1 MAIPREDLI
10 RFLEEMRRRQR
21 VRQRHPPNRIN
32 GPIDLLFY
40 WLLFTCLV
48 YFSREVVYQE
58 FSLLG
63 EVYQCLVD
71 CWNLWTAMEKENQK
85 DLLADYSFLHF
96 LVTPSS
102 TKMSSGAPKLPTE
115 DVEGEDDDVGFMYE
129 GLVRCLTSQEVEED
143 RRRDVSRR
151 EKEKTRQQK
160 LKAQDPR
167 SEMEHPVVEQIVMEQ
182 PVMPMEVHQV
192 QVIVAEEEEEEDEFI
207 DVGSRPPM
215 PDDYLPTYNALLE
228 RERLRKEEST
238 TSFANENPANLQA
251 LLDPRAEGQPAP
263 VDESAWLNPGERATS
278 SSISSTFPPYTPPMW
293 NYFTALSMGYAAL
306 PTVVIPPVLVTWG
319 NYQGQVFGIEP
330 LVANTVPDQEAPV
343 DLSRQAGQNDTEG
356 SGRHEVLVDV
366 VEDVGQ
372 NDLQRLRLTSW
383 LFDGYKGVG
392 EAEENGMLTEAEAV
406 DDKNEDAV
414 DVAPMLQKAPMDLKD
429 VQRDASFEELKEIIE
444 DAPGDAR
451 AAEDSS
457 SKRLKESFENVEV
470 KALDEGIKKTLE
482 DVRGKSS
489 EAPPKEVTEDVPEA
503 TEYEESGTLKDTN
516 PAALIVAAPHIEEP
530 EPQPGPAPPEQLQ
543 GILAVR
549 MGQIRADR
557 VRPKGRTSKEQ

>member
-1 MAIPREDLI
+1 MQRLMAIPREDLI

-40 WLLFTCLV
+40 WLVFTCLV
-48 YFSREVVYQE
+48 YISREFVYQD
-58 FSLLG
+58 FYLLG
-63 EVYQCLVD
+63 EVYQCLED
-71 CWNLWTAMEKENQK
+71 CWNLWTGIENGNRK
-85 DLLADYSFLHF
+85 DLLADYTFLHF
-96 LVTPSS
+96 LVTPSSTSS
-102 TKMSSGAPKLPTE
+102 TKMSSGAPKLPIE
-115 DVEGEDDDVGFMYE
+115 DVE
-129 GLVRCLTSQEVEED
+129 
-143 RRRDVSRR
+143 
-151 EKEKTRQQK
+151 
-160 LKAQDPR
+160 DPR
-167 SEMEHPVVEQIVMEQ
+167 SEMEQPVVEQPVVEQ
-182 PVMPMEVHQV
+182 VVVEHQA
-192 QVIVAEEEEEEDEFI
+192 QQIQDIIAEGQEDDDEYI
-207 DVGSRPPM
+207 DVGSPPPM
-215 PDDYLPTYNALLE
+215 PEEYLPTYNALLE

-238 TSFANENPANLQA
+238 ISFLNENPGYLQA

-263 VDESAWLNPGERATS
+263 AVESPEVNPASIWETS
-278 SSISSTFPPYTPPMW
+278 VIFPIAPTYPLPVW
-293 NYFTALSMGYAAL
+293 NYFTALSMGQYVVL
-306 PTVVIPPVLVTWG
+306 PTGGIPPVLVTSGTSLLG
-319 NYQGQVFGIEP
+319 NPVSTMSVI
-330 LVANTVPDQEAPV
+330 PDQDAPL
-343 DLSRQAGQNDTEG
+343 DLSPGVGQNDQEFTA
-356 SGRHEVLVDV
+356 EVSDV
-366 VEDVGQ
+366 EYDVGQ
-372 NDLQRLRLTSW
+372 DDLQRLRLASW
-383 LFDGYKGVG
+383 LLDGYKGVG

-516 PAALIVAAPHIEEP
+516 PVALIVAAPHIEEP

-557 VRPKGRTSKEQ
+557 ARPKKSVRFGNPLEHFILPI